1 MDLVVDPSIAVGDV
15 PWGLGP
21 YLQRGAPGPEVIAS
35 RDVSADEVANRG
47 VDRTIVV
54 VTRDAH
60 RHTSA
65 RQLVTNLT
73 NLGLDVVHVETGVPG
88 PDLGSV
94 ARIDTHGGSRVS
106 LRAAAELILKGTT

>member
-1 MDLVVDPSIAVGDV
+1 M
-15 PWGLGP
+15 
-21 YLQRGAPGPEVIAS
+21 
-35 RDVSADEVANRG
+35 
-47 VDRTIVV
+47 V

>member
-1 MDLVVDPSIAVGDV
+1 MDLVVAPSIAVGDV

-21 YLQRGAPGPEVIAS
+21 YLQEVLPSAEVIAS
-35 RDVSADEVANRG
+35 RDVSADEVASAASG
-47 VDRTIVV
+47 RTIVV

-65 RQLVTNLT
+65 RQLVTKLT
-73 NLGLDVVHVETGVPG
+73 NLGLDVVHVETGVPV